1 MGRKKVPSLDLPA
14 TDSGTVAKS
23 RDGSTAPS
31 DVLDGSGMG
40 QVGEHTGVLD
50 NSGWQN
56 TLPDCANLAAFGT
69 AIRVLN
75 YRVSLIVCGGA
86 PPPSAHS

>member
-1 MGRKKVPSLDLPA
+1 LGSEEVPSLDLPA

-31 DVLDGSGMG
+31 DVLDGSRVG
-40 QVGEHTGVLD
+40 QVGERTGVLD

-56 TLPDCANLAAFGT
+56 TLPDFANLATFGT
-69 AIRVLN
+69 AIRALN
-75 YRVSLIVCGGA
+75 YRVSLIVWRSLGEL
-86 PPPSAHS
+86 S

>member
-1 MGRKKVPSLDLPA
+1 LGSEEVPSLDLPA

-31 DVLDGSGMG
+31 DVLDGTGIG

-56 TLPDCANLAAFGT
+56 ALPDLANLGHF
-69 AIRVLN
+69 RYSDSSFELQSKPD
-75 YRVSLIVCGGA
+75 RL
-86 PPPSAHS
+86 PRFRELF